1 MSRLPAIRRP
11 IVWLLLTLSAVWLGA
26 LPARAAETVAESDAV
41 ALREVVESQLA
52 AFAADDAERAFS
64 YAAPPIRDMFKTPD
78 RFMEMV
84 RNGYPV
90 VYRPSRVVFLAPV
103 VVDGQFVQGVQMTDA
118 SGALWL
124 AVYQFE
130 RQVDRTWRISGCT
143 VQPSAGKLT

>member
-1 MSRLPAIRRP
+1 MRRLPAIHHP
-11 IVWLLLTLSAVWLGA
+11 FTWLLLMISVALLAT
-26 LPARAAETVAESDAV
+26 LPARAADAVSESDAT
-41 ALREVVESQLA
+41 AMRIVVESQLA

-64 YAAPPIRDMFKTPD
+64 YAAPPIRTMFKTPD

-90 VYRPSRVVFLAPV
+90 VYRPSRVVYLAPV

-130 RQVDRTWRISGCT
+130 RQADRSWRISGCT
-143 VQPSAGKLT
+143 VQPSTGKLT